1 MTIPAKLVLQ
11 AEKKKINFSKVLTEV
26 LRKKLNYQ

>member
-11 AEKKKINFSKVLTEV
+11 AEKKKINFSKVLTEA
-26 LRKKLNYQ
+26 LRKK

>member
-1 MTIPAKLVLQ
+1 MVLQ